1 MPTITAG
8 SVATVYAALDTTL
21 AITPGTAGRVSVNG
35 RNTVTGASVT
45 PREIYSATTIT
56 LVPGDQVSIE
66 AVNTDATY
74 TGNVVITTPGGG
86 VVGLS
91 EVTPEVLA
99 NPTATTTV
107 LSGAGIYYGYRCTT
121 ATGNITVYDNTAAS
135 GKVLVPTTAL
145 ALGSFPIFGAG
156 NPRGLQVAT
165 GVTVVLSGA
174 GVVYAGVEAA

>member
-8 SVATVYAALDTTL
+8 SVATVYAAIDTTL
-21 AITPGTAGRVSVNG
+21 TITPGTAGRVSVNG

-45 PREIYSATTIT
+45 PSEIYSATT
-56 LVPGDQVSIE
+56 LVMTPGDQVSIE

-74 TGNVVITTPGGG
+74 EGVVSILTPGGG
-86 VVGLS
+86 VVALS

-99 NPTATTTV
+99 NQSATHTV
-107 LSGAGIYYGYRCTT
+107 LPGPGIYYGYRCTT
-121 ATGNITVYDNTAAS
+121 ATGNITVYDSLDAS
-135 GKVLVPTTAL
+135 GKVLVPLTAL

-156 NPRGLQVAT
+156 NPRGLQIAT